1 MNSKSW
7 AGDIQC
13 DDNPSSICG
22 LEISFVSADIQD
34 IDIKLIPVN
43 QFCNINNPGIL
54 QRCSESE
61 LIESFKPTIGAF
73 EFSFNASHTL
83 SQTLYQGLYQDV
95 SLQNAINF
103 YSSVRLT
110 NASRNAAKC
119 VCDFY
124 SLTSSLFRSY
134 NRQCWPAQCA
144 VVPVTTVL
152 C

>member
-1 MNSKSW
+1 MYVFDKYITRKKFFTVLLVSAFSQDETVNSKSW

-61 LIESFKPTIGAF
+61 LNESL
-73 EFSFNASHTL
+73 NL
-83 SQTLYQGLYQDV
+83 NCL
-95 SLQNAINF
+95 
-103 YSSVRLT
+103 
-110 NASRNAAKC
+110 
-119 VCDFY
+119 
-124 SLTSSLFRSY
+124 
-134 NRQCWPAQCA
+134 
-144 VVPVTTVL
+144 
-152 C
+152 